1 MTKQRPVKKYVV
13 LLMCVLTSFLNP
25 FTGASINIALPQISK
40 EFSLQ
45 AVSMGWV
52 SMAFLL
58 SSAIFLL
65 PMGKL
70 ADIKGRKR
78 IFLSG
83 NIIFTV
89 SALLSALSQSGTM
102 LIIFRAMMG
111 IGAAMFFGT
120 SMAILTSV
128 FPANERGKV
137 LGINVS
143 AVYLGLSLA
152 PVLGGFLTHV
162 MGWRSLF
169 WVVVPIS
176 AAVILGSYIVLRGI
190 DWAES
195 KDDKL
200 DIKGSLI
207 YMLAISSLMYGFSKL
222 PDIQAIAFT
231 VMGVIGLL
239 IFVWVE
245 LKTSSPV
252 LNMRLFSTNRVF
264 AFSNLAA
271 LINYAATYAV
281 SFILSLY
288 LQYVKGYTPQHTGL
302 LLVAQP
308 VFMMLVS
315 TVSGRMSDK
324 YDSRILASAGMGL
337 ITIGLLML
345 IPITFN
351 TANSYIIICLIVLG
365 IGFGLFSSPN
375 TNSVMSSVEKKYLGV
390 ASATIGTMRLTGQMM
405 SMGISTLIIHV
416 FIGEAKLSYNNSAL
430 FLQSSHIMFLVFS
443 ILCLAGIFAS
453 LARGK
458 KVKKA

>member
-1 MTKQRPVKKYVV
+1 MTEHRPIKKHMI
-13 LLMCVLTSFLNP
+13 LFMCVLTSFLNP

-45 AVSMGWV
+45 AVSMGWI
-52 SMAFLL
+52 SMSFLL

-78 IFLSG
+78 IFLLG
-83 NIIFTV
+83 NVIFTL
-89 SALLSALSQSGTM
+89 SAVLSALSQSGTM
-102 LIIFRAMMG
+102 LIIFRALMG

-143 AVYLGLSLA
+143 AVYMGLSLA
-152 PVLGGFLTHV
+152 PVLGGFLTHTL
-162 MGWRSLF
+162 GWRSLF
-169 WVVVPIS
+169 WIIVPVGLVIIIS
-176 AAVILGSYIVLRGI
+176 SYLILKGI
-190 DWAES
+190 EWAES

-200 DIKGSLI
+200 DIKGSFV
-207 YMLAISSLMYGFSKL
+207 YMAGISSLMYGFSKL
-222 PDIQAIAFT
+222 PDIHAVVFT
-231 VMGVIGLL
+231 VLGFAALVV
-239 IFVWVE
+239 FVQME
-245 LKTSSPV
+245 MNISSPV
-252 LNMRLFSTNRVF
+252 LNIRLFRTNRVF

-288 LQYVKGYTPQHTGL
+288 LQYVKGYAPQHAGL

-345 IPITFN
+345 MPISFS
-351 TANSYIIICLIVLG
+351 TANSYIILCLIVLG

-375 TNSVMSSVEKKYLGV
+375 TNSVMSSVEKNYLGV

-416 FIGEAKLSYNNSAL
+416 FIGEAHLSYENSAL
-430 FLQSSHIMFLVFS
+430 FLRSSHVMFLTFS
-443 ILCLAGIFAS
+443 ILCLFGIFAS

-458 KVKKA
+458 K

>member
-1 MTKQRPVKKYVV
+1 MTEHRPIKKHMI
-13 LLMCVLTSFLNP
+13 LFMCVLTSFLNP

-45 AVSMGWV
+45 AVSMGWI
-52 SMAFLL
+52 SMSFLL

-78 IFLSG
+78 IFLLG
-83 NIIFTV
+83 NVIFTL
-89 SALLSALSQSGTM
+89 SAVLSALSQSGTM
-102 LIIFRAMMG
+102 LIIFRALMG

-152 PVLGGFLTHV
+152 PVLGGFLTHTL
-162 MGWRSLF
+162 GWRSLF
-169 WVVVPIS
+169 WIIVPVGLVIIIS
-176 AAVILGSYIVLRGI
+176 SYLILKGI
-190 DWAES
+190 EWAES
-195 KDDKL
+195 KEDKL
-200 DIKGSLI
+200 DIKGSFV
-207 YMLAISSLMYGFSKL
+207 YMAGISSLMYGFSKL
-222 PDIQAIAFT
+222 PDIHAVVFT
-231 VMGVIGLL
+231 VLGFAALVV
-239 IFVWVE
+239 FVRME
-245 LKTSSPV
+245 MNISSPV
-252 LNMRLFSTNRVF
+252 LNIRLFRTNRVF

-345 IPITFN
+345 MPISFS
-351 TANSYIIICLIVLG
+351 TANSYIILCLIVLG

-375 TNSVMSSVEKKYLGV
+375 TNSVMSSVEKNYLGV

-416 FIGEAKLSYNNSAL
+416 FIGEAHLSYENSAL
-430 FLQSSHIMFLVFS
+430 FLRSSHVMFLTFS
-443 ILCLAGIFAS
+443 ILCLFGIFAS

-458 KVKKA
+458 K

>member
-1 MTKQRPVKKYVV
+1 MI
-13 LLMCVLTSFLNP
+13 LFMCVLTSFLNP

-45 AVSMGWV
+45 AVSMGWI
-52 SMAFLL
+52 SMSFLL

-78 IFLSG
+78 IFLLG
-83 NIIFTV
+83 NVIFTL
-89 SALLSALSQSGTM
+89 SAVLSALSQSGTM
-102 LIIFRAMMG
+102 LIIFRALMG

-152 PVLGGFLTHV
+152 PVLGGFLTHTL
-162 MGWRSLF
+162 GWRSLF
-169 WVVVPIS
+169 WIIVPVGLVIIIS
-176 AAVILGSYIVLRGI
+176 SYLILKGI
-190 DWAES
+190 EWAES

-207 YMLAISSLMYGFSKL
+207 YMAGISSLMYGFSKL
-222 PDIQAIAFT
+222 PDIHAVVFT
-231 VMGVIGLL
+231 VLGFAALVV
-239 IFVWVE
+239 FVRME
-245 LKTSSPV
+245 INISSPV
-252 LNMRLFSTNRVF
+252 LNIRLFSTNRVF

-288 LQYVKGYTPQHTGL
+288 LQYVKGYTPQYTGL

-345 IPITFN
+345 MPISFS
-351 TANSYIIICLIVLG
+351 TANSYIILCLIVLG

-416 FIGEAKLSYNNSAL
+416 FIGEAHLSYENSAL
-430 FLQSSHIMFLVFS
+430 FLRSSHVMFLTFS
-443 ILCLAGIFAS
+443 ILCLFGIFAS

-458 KVKKA
+458 K

>member
-1 MTKQRPVKKYVV
+1 MAERKPIKKHMI
-13 LLMCVLTSFLNP
+13 LFMCVLTSFLNP

-45 AVSMGWV
+45 AVSMGWI
-52 SMAFLL
+52 SMSFLL

-78 IFLSG
+78 IFLLG
-83 NIIFTV
+83 NVMFTL
-89 SALLSALSQSGTM
+89 SAVLSALSQSGTM
-102 LIIFRAMMG
+102 LIIFRALMG

-152 PVLGGFLTHV
+152 PVLGGFLTHTL
-162 MGWRSLF
+162 GWRSLF
-169 WVVVPIS
+169 WIIVPVGSVIIIS
-176 AAVILGSYIVLRGI
+176 SYLILKGI
-190 DWAES
+190 EWAES

-200 DIKGSLI
+200 DIKGSFV
-207 YMLAISSLMYGFSKL
+207 YMAGISSLMYGFSKL
-222 PDIQAIAFT
+222 PDIHAVVFT
-231 VMGVIGLL
+231 VFGFTALL
-239 IFVWVE
+239 VFVRME
-245 LKTSSPV
+245 MNISSPV
-252 LNMRLFSTNRVF
+252 LNIRLFSTNRVF

-288 LQYVKGYTPQHTGL
+288 LQYVKGYTPQYTGL

-345 IPITFN
+345 MPISFS
-351 TANSYIIICLIVLG
+351 TANSYIILCLIVLG

-416 FIGEAKLSYNNSAL
+416 FIGEAHLSYENSAL
-430 FLQSSHIMFLVFS
+430 FLRSSHVMFLTFS
-443 ILCLAGIFAS
+443 ILCLFGIFAS

-458 KVKKA
+458 K